1 MYPMSDP
8 LNPALWGE
16 LYNLILSWVQAE
28 VLTLDSLVQGL
39 TLLVLA
45 ILARAIAKPLRPRL
59 EARLEGLRVYSPLR
73 RALSVIDDQL
83 FGIVFVL
90 LLWLTIGIVIQ
101 IQASIA
107 SDLLRI
113 FASLISAWILIKIS
127 SSLIANPFIAN
138 LFAALAW
145 TIAALNIVGFLGP
158 AIDALD
164 SVTLPLGQT
173 RITLLT
179 IINGAILLGIL
190 MWSAL
195 AVSRFI
201 ESRLA
206 QVAAI
211 TPRARVL
218 IGKTIRFVMIVV
230 AVTVALSSVGIN
242 FAALAVF
249 TGAVGV
255 GIGIGL
261 QKQVSNLISGVIL
274 LLDKSIKPGDI
285 IEVGPTFGW
294 VNTMSARYVGV
305 TTRDNKE
312 LLIPNDDFVTNQV
325 INWSHSDN
333 DVRMEVSFGV
343 TYDCDP
349 HEVRKLAVEAA
360 AKPERIVDNR
370 PPVCH
375 LVEFGDSSLNFVLR
389 FWIRDPA
396 KGVTNVKGEVLLAL
410 WGGLKTAGI
419 EIPYPQRVIQIQN
432 DNAKS

>member
-28 VLTLDSLVQGL
+28 VLTLASLVQGL

>member
-1 MYPMSDP
+1 MSDP

-28 VLTLDSLVQGL
+28 VLTLASLVQGL

-59 EARLEGLRVYSPLR
+59 EARLEGLRIYSPLR

-90 LLWLTIGIVIQ
+90 LLWLTIGIVTQ

-145 TIAALNIVGFLGP
+145 TIAALNIVGLLGP
-158 AIDALD
+158 TIDALD

-195 AVSRFI
+195 ALSRFI

-410 WGGLKTAGI
+410 WDGLKTAGI

-432 DNAKS
+432 DNAKG

>member
-1 MYPMSDP
+1 MSDP

-28 VLTLDSLVQGL
+28 VLTLASLVQGL